1 MGSRIRSN
9 SRNRGRSPGK
19 SNWNREKSA
28 EKPKS
33 NLVKKVESIE
43 KEISTI
49 KQSVGGIKKIEE
61 MLKKVTI
68 STQYVE
74 EEIFIDVKY
83 VQKEIDTTMIIDSGA
98 PVSLI
103 SSAWFANYI
112 SEAKVDNEEIA
123 KSSSNRRFRLG
134 KTPYI
139 STEKVTFPVVI
150 KTDDNDFMTRKE
162 TANLIQSNEVNFLCG
177 EETLR
182 DWRTILDFEESKL
195 GFKDPQ
201 FKKVDLIKK
210 SHLVV
215 KLELVGKWQEDEAVF
230 VVREEKDITNINT
243 IKKIHKKLNHR
254 SKEQMFYA
262 FKNAGKLNEV
272 TRKTI
277 EKVVEQCEICKKNS
291 RSKSKPSVAIPRA
304 TDFSSIVSI
313 DLKSVGHKYILWM
326 ICSFTKFMEGVVI
339 KDKNPDTIIKALH
352 NSWCMDIG
360 FPTIGWWSDNG
371 GEFRNAKMEEF
382 VNKLGLTINFT
393 PSYSPWSN
401 GIKERNHYSCDVI

>member
-112 SEAKVDNEEIA
+112 SEAKVDNEEIS

-150 KTDDNDFMTRKE
+150 KTDDNDFMKRIV
-162 TANLIQSNEVNFLCG
+162 TANVIQSNEVNFLCG
-177 EETLR
+177 EETLV
-182 DWRTILDFEESKL
+182 DWRTVLDFEEKKL

-201 FKKVDLIKK
+201 KKVDLIKE

-215 KLELVGKWQEDEAVF
+215 KLELVGKWKEDEAVF
-230 VVREEKDITNINT
+230 LVKEEIDKHKDIKSLNAVT
-243 IKKIHKKLNHR
+243 KIHKRLNHR

-262 FKNAGKLNEV
+262 YKNAGKLSDSI
-272 TRKTI
+272 RKTI
-277 EKVVEQCEICKKNS
+277 
-291 RSKSKPSVAIPRA
+291 
-304 TDFSSIVSI
+304 
-313 DLKSVGHKYILWM
+313 
-326 ICSFTKFMEGVVI
+326 
-339 KDKNPDTIIKALH
+339 
-352 NSWCMDIG
+352 
-360 FPTIGWWSDNG
+360 
-371 GEFRNAKMEEF
+371 
-382 VNKLGLTINFT
+382 
-393 PSYSPWSN
+393 
-401 GIKERNHYSCDVI
+401 